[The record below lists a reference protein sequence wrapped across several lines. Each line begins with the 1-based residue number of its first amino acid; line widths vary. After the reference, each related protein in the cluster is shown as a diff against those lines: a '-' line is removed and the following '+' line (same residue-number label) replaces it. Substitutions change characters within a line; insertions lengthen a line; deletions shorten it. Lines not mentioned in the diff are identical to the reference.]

1 MRHGG
6 REGEEPLPDGATID
20 RRIARTAEVAPLKF
34 ERFVLKFQGMD
45 RLIPRNAL
53 MARIEA
59 GFRRSPAVLLLGPR
73 QCGKTTLARQLAE
86 RHGAEWFDLE
96 DPRDAARLAEPLT
109 TLEPRRGTVV
119 IDEAQLAPHLFPV
132 LRVLCDRRGRPAR
145 FLLLGS
151 ASPDLVRGS
160 SESLAG
166 RVAIVP
172 MGGFGIDEIGA
183 GEARRLWTRG
193 GLPRSFLAATDEESA
208 AWRHDFVQ
216 LFLERDL
223 RRLGI
228 DVAPAALRR
237 FFTMLAHGHAQVFNA
252 SEIGRSLGL
261 AHTTVRR
268 YLDMLAGA
276 LVVRVLPPWHEN
288 LGKRQVKSP
297 KAYVRDSGLLHS
309 LLGAGSFRDL
319 EAHPKF
325 AASFEGFA
333 LEEVLRKAGDHDAYF
348 WSTHA
353 GAEIDLLLLRG
364 RARYGFEFK
373 CADAPTITRSM
384 RIAREDLRLTRLFI
398 VVPGPASWPIEDWVE
413 VVGLGEFVRRGLPGA
428 RG

>member
-1 MRHGG
+1 
-6 REGEEPLPDGATID
+6 L
-20 RRIARTAEVAPLKF
+20 LKF
-34 ERFVLKFQGMD
+34 VHHLLKFQIMD
-45 RLIPRNAL
+45 ALVPREAL
-53 MARIEA
+53 LARIEA

-73 QCGKTTLARQLAE
+73 QCGKTTLARQFAE
-86 RHGAEWFDLE
+86 RHAADWFDLE

-119 IDEAQLAPHLFPV
+119 IDEAQLAPRLFPV
-132 LRVLCDRRGRPAR
+132 LRVLCDRRGRQAR

-151 ASPDLVRGS
+151 ASPDLVRGA

-172 MGGFGIDEIGA
+172 MSGFGIDEIGA
-183 GEARRLWTRG
+183 GGLRRLWSRG
-193 GLPRSFLAATDEESA
+193 GLPRSFLADTDEESA
-208 AWRHDFVQ
+208 AWRRDFIQ

-228 DVAPAALRR
+228 EVAPAALRR
-237 FFTMLAHGHAQVFNA
+237 FFTMLAHAHGQILNS
-252 SEIGRSLGL
+252 SEMGRSLGL

-268 YLDMLAGA
+268 HLDLLAGA

-297 KAYVRDSGLLHS
+297 KVYVRDTGLLHS
-309 LLGAGSFRDL
+309 LLDVGSFRDL

-325 AASFEGFA
+325 GASFEGFA
-333 LEEVLRKAGDHDAYF
+333 LEEVLRTVDDRDAYF

-353 GAEIDLLLLRG
+353 SAEIDLLLLRG

-398 VVPGPASWPIEDWVE
+398 VVPGQGSWPLEDWAA
-413 VVGLGEFVRRGLPGA
+413 VVGLADFVRQGLPGT
-428 RG
+428 GG